1 MASAPRPR
9 RGVRKMSR
17 RKAHAVPAA
26 GRARRFAAERSAP
39 KRQKTTDAR
48 HPGAAPCSAD
58 PQAQFGDS
66 AVGPIADR
74 DRSRAPESPDRDESA
89 GGCYPHLVP
98 MLVSVSSVMLPVY
111 VTPVPLA

>member
-1 MASAPRPR
+1 
-9 RGVRKMSR
+9 MSEELADLR
-17 RKAHAVPAA
+17 RKGQRPS
-26 GRARRFAAERSAP
+26 GRRLPTPGILERP
-39 KRQKTTDAR
+39 
-48 HPGAAPCSAD
+48 PCSAD

-74 DRSRAPESPDRDESA
+74 DRSRAPESPDREESA